1 MFRKKVSLPK
11 SNGNFYL
18 TYEFLT
24 KLKNGKKV
32 RIQKIANGSMFF
44 SFATGKE
51 KVRLL
56 LKPPEEEGIL
66 KSTFV
71 FYVREDG
78 KHEES
83 RLDKLLEV
91 KVDVKDLVIM
101 GMFDKVMISF

>member
-1 MFRKKVSLPK
+1 MFKKKVSLPK
-11 SNGNFYL
+11 FNGNFYVSL
-18 TYEFLT
+18 DFLT

-32 RIQKIANGSMFF
+32 RIQKIKNGSLLYFF
-44 SFATGKE
+44 TPGE
-51 KVRLL
+51 KKRRLHL
-56 LKPPEEEGIL
+56 VPPEEEGIL

-91 KVDVKDLVIM
+91 KVDGKDLVIM
-101 GMFDKVMISF
+101 GKSDEVMISF